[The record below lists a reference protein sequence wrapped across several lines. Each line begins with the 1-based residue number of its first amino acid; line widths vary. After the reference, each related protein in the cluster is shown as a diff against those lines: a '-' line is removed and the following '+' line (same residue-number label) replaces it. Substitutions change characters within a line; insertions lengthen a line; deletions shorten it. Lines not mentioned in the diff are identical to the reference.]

1 MSGTKIFAMAAA
13 LLCAGLPAVAAAQ
26 SEGSAGIVTT
36 VNGDATLIRAAT
48 AARPVSLQMRD
59 EIFVRDRIHTQPHS
73 LVRVLLGGKALI
85 TVRELSILTVT
96 EEAGRVTVDLQSG
109 KIGVAVVKGRMRP
122 GEVIEIRS
130 PNATAAVRGTVFVVE
145 VDPIKA
151 GDAAAATTTRV
162 HLFHG
167 ALDVSAHLDP
177 SKPTVRLAELQSV
190 VVAGNALGS
199 VRPISRDAVA
209 TLTADLKPKQMQTK
223 DAPDE
228 FKSPLMAREQG
239 RAIQLA
245 TALLPPLPGGPP
257 NQAVLQNVKGTVNGT
272 VKGVTGLATN
282 LTDVTAETLDRLMDT
297 LGLGDTLVGG
307 LVEGVG
313 DTLQGTVG
321 ALGNTLTNTVGG
333 VGNTLTN
340 TVGGL
345 GATVGGTVGGLGN
358 TVGGLG
364 GTSGGL
370 GGAVS
375 GLGGTS
381 GGIGGTVGGI
391 GGTVGGLGGT
401 VGGISGGIG
410 GTVGGIGGTVGG
422 LGGTVGGIGG
432 GIGGTIG
439 GIGGTVGGLG
449 GTVGGI
455 GGGIGGTV
463 GGIGGTVGGT
473 VGGVGGT
480 VGGVLG
486 GLGGLLGGGR

>member
-1 MSGTKIFAMAAA
+1 MPGTKVIAMAAA

-26 SEGSAGIVTT
+26 SEESAGVVTT
-36 VNGDATLIRAAT
+36 VNGDATLIRAVA

-59 EIFVRDRIHTQPHS
+59 EIFVRDRIHTQQHS

-85 TVRELSILTVT
+85 TVRELSVLTVT

-151 GDAAAATTTRV
+151 GVTTPTTTTRV

-177 SKPTVRLAELQSV
+177 SQPTVRLAELQSV
-190 VVAGNALGS
+190 VVSGNTLGS
-199 VRPISRDAVA
+199 VRPLSRDAVA
-209 TLTADLKPKQMQTK
+209 ALTADLKPKQMQTK

-228 FKSPLMAREQG
+228 FQSPLMAREQG

-245 TALLPPLPGGPP
+245 TTLLPPLPGGPP
-257 NQAVLQNVKGTVNGT
+257 IPGGLKNVKGTVQ
-272 VKGVTGLATN
+272 GVTGVATN

-321 ALGNTLTNTVGG
+321 GARQYADEHGGRARQRPDEHRRRPRGHGGARRHASRAWRRCRSVAACRTGGGLAASVGG
-333 VGNTLTN
+333 GSTD
-340 TVGGL
+340 G
-345 GATVGGTVGGLGN
+345 
-358 TVGGLG
+358 GGLG
-364 GTSGGL
+364 GPSSVA
-370 GGAVS
+370 GAHRSVAPS
-375 GLGGTS
+375 
-381 GGIGGTVGGI
+381 VG
-391 GGTVGGLGGT
+391 VGCRA
-401 VGGISGGIG
+401 
-410 GTVGGIGGTVGG
+410 
-422 LGGTVGGIGG
+422 
-432 GIGGTIG
+432 
-439 GIGGTVGGLG
+439 
-449 GTVGGI
+449 
-455 GGGIGGTV
+455 
-463 GGIGGTVGGT
+463 VGGT
-473 VGGVGGT
+473 GGGT
-480 VGGVLG
+480 GRWPRPPAAARWAGCWAAALAAVRDAGPIDDNRGPMSDRRDLRMTWHRLVPR
-486 GLGGLLGGGR
+486 GLLPRGPGGGPAR

>member
-1 MSGTKIFAMAAA
+1 MSRTKVIAMAAA

-26 SEGSAGIVTT
+26 SPAAQSDESAGVVTT
-36 VNGDATLIRAAT
+36 VNGDATLIRAVA

-59 EIFVRDRIHTQPHS
+59 EIFVRDRIHTQEHS

-85 TVRELSILTVT
+85 TVRELSVLTVT

-151 GDAAAATTTRV
+151 GEATPITTTRV

-167 ALDVSAHLDP
+167 ALDVSARLDP
-177 SKPTVRLAELQSV
+177 SLPMVRLAELQSV

-199 VRPISRDAVA
+199 VRPLSRDAVA
-209 TLTADLKPKQMQTK
+209 ALTADLKPKQMQTQ

-239 RAIQLA
+239 RAVQLA

-257 NQAVLQNVKGTVNGT
+257 VQGALKNVKGTVNGT
-272 VKGVTGLATN
+272 VKGVTGVATN

-333 VGNTLTN
+333 MGNTVT
-340 TVGGL
+340 T
-345 GATVGGTVGGLGN
+345 

-364 GTSGGL
+364 GAVGGSGGT
-370 GGAVS
+370 VS
-375 GLGGTS
+375 GP
-381 GGIGGTVGGI
+381 GGTVGGP

-401 VGGISGGIG
+401 VGGLGGG
-410 GTVGGIGGTVGG
+410 PGGTVGG
-422 LGGTVGGIGG
+422 LGGLGGPGG
-432 GIGGTIG
+432 GNSGP
-439 GIGGTVGGLG
+439 
-449 GTVGGI
+449 
-455 GGGIGGTV
+455 GGGNSGPGG
-463 GGIGGTVGGT
+463 GAG
-473 VGGVGGT
+473 
-480 VGGVLG
+480 G
-486 GLGGLLGGGR
+486 GLGGLLGGLLGGRR

>member
-1 MSGTKIFAMAAA
+1 MPGTKVIAMAAA
-13 LLCAGLPAVAAAQ
+13 LLCASVPAVAAAQ
-26 SEGSAGIVTT
+26 SEESAGVVTT
-36 VNGDATLIRAAT
+36 VNGDATLIRAVA

-59 EIFVRDRIHTQPHS
+59 EIFVRDRIHTQQHS

-85 TVRELSILTVT
+85 TVRELSVLTVT

-151 GDAAAATTTRV
+151 GVTTPTTTTRV

-177 SKPTVRLAELQSV
+177 SQPTVRLAELQSV
-190 VVAGNALGS
+190 VVSGNALGS

-209 TLTADLKPKQMQTK
+209 TLTADLKPKQMQTQ

-245 TALLPPLPGGPP
+245 TMLLPPLPGGPP
-257 NQAVLQNVKGTVNGT
+257 IPGGLKNVKGTVT
-272 VKGVTGLATN
+272 GVATN

-321 ALGNTLTNTVGG
+321 GLGNTLTS
-333 VGNTLTN
+333 
-340 TVGGL
+340 
-345 GATVGGTVGGLGN
+345 TVGGLGN
-358 TVGGLG
+358 TL
-364 GTSGGL
+364 TS
-370 GGAVS
+370 
-375 GLGGTS
+375 
-381 GGIGGTVGGI
+381 
-391 GGTVGGLGGT
+391 TVGGLGGT
-401 VGGISGGIG
+401 AGGSLG
-410 GTVGGIGGTVGG
+410 GTGGGS
-422 LGGTVGGIGG
+422 LGGTVGS
-432 GIGGTIG
+432 
-439 GIGGTVGGLG
+439 LG
-449 GTVGGI
+449 GTVGSL
-455 GGGIGGTV
+455 GGTTGSLGGTV
-463 GGIGGTVGGT
+463 GSVGGTVGGT
-473 VGGVGGT
+473 VGAVGGT